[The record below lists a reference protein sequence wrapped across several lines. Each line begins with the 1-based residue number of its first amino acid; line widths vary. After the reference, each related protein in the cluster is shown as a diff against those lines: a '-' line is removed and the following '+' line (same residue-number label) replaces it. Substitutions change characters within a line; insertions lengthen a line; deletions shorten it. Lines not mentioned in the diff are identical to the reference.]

1 MALQHKEG
9 KYLSTGS
16 LSILPEYFQLVSVHK
31 QYGSLSLQ
39 LYTETQETVWA
50 TINTDKNN

>member
-31 QYGSLSLQ
+31 QYGSLSLR